1 MAYEHGT
8 MDATYDEGGIPFT
21 TKVVMLDVYRAK
33 GNVCESLKSC
43 TALRKMY
50 DELHDGKDGK
60 NDDLH
65 PPN

>member
-33 GNVCESLKSC
+33 GNVCERV
-43 TALRKMY
+43 AQV
-50 DELHDGKDGK
+50 LHRLEKDVR
-60 NDDLH
+60 
-65 PPN
+65 